1 MSRSRSASS
10 QASQSPQASQV
21 NALRGRVDSV
31 WTLAGGRVEDRDRG
45 VVLDLSVP
53 AAGLVTLAGDQLLGF
68 DVGVGRPPL
77 DTWVRG
83 DDVTA
88 VWEPGD
94 DRGLRATGL
103 WRLCGVDD
111 GVVSWELV
119 ASATTCLLH
128 ADATLAVTSE
138 VAAAELL
145 SAAWRSGRPSF
156 FLPATPA
163 DHGLVLLRRGD
174 GKSILVMLHP
184 NDDQTVTVAVEH
196 GRARVGCWLFPTGI
210 EKGVLLRSRVVAAI
224 GPTAGDIAWGT
235 RLAERFATSP
245 PVLST

>member
-10 QASQSPQASQV
+10 QASQV
-21 NALRGRVDSV
+21 KALRGRVDSV
-31 WTLAGGRVEDRDRG
+31 WALAGGKAEDRDRG

-53 AAGLVTLAGDQLLGF
+53 AAGLVTPAGDRLLGF

-83 DDVTA
+83 NDVTA

-103 WRLCGVDD
+103 WRSHGGDD

-119 ASATTCLLH
+119 ASATTRLLH
-128 ADATLAVTSE
+128 ADAALAVTSE

-145 SAAWRSGRPSF
+145 SATWRSGIRTS
-156 FLPATPA
+156 FLPGTPT

-174 GKSILVMLHP
+174 GNSILVMLHP
-184 NDDQTVTVAVEH
+184 TDDQTVTVAVEH
-196 GRARVGCWLFPTGI
+196 GRARVGCWLFSTGV
-210 EKGVLLRSRVVAAI
+210 EKGVLLRSRVIAAI
-224 GPTAGDIAWGT
+224 GPTADDTAWGA
-235 RLAERFATSP
+235 RLAARFATSP